1 LTDSLLKKYISSSKQ
16 DIITT
21 LTHIVAYTIAE
32 SYRNYIL
39 ESNEI
44 DEVFVCGGGAN
55 NQVIID
61 LIKEYSAIHC
71 IKKLDDLGYSIDYM
85 EALAFVI
92 LANETIQGNPSNVPS
107 ATGAMK
113 PVILGQISKVIK

>member
-39 ESNEI
+39 
-44 DEVFVCGGGAN
+44 
-55 NQVIID
+55 
-61 LIKEYSAIHC
+61 
-71 IKKLDDLGYSIDYM
+71 
-85 EALAFVI
+85 
-92 LANETIQGNPSNVPS
+92 
-107 ATGAMK
+107 
-113 PVILGQISKVIK
+113 